1 MTPAERRARLQ
12 AILDRHDDLARALR
26 RATTDSDAAQ
36 DGLEQVGR
44 DIRQIT
50 HALREAID
58 GMLAANREAQALFNE
73 GEEEH
78 RS

>member
-1 MTPAERRARLQ
+1 MTPADRRARLQ
-12 AILDRHDDLARALR
+12 EILNRHDDLARALR

-44 DIRQIT
+44 TIRQVT
-50 HALREAID
+50 HAIREAAD
-58 GMLAANREAQALFNE
+58 GMLAANRAALALFNDPDE
-73 GEEEH
+73 DH